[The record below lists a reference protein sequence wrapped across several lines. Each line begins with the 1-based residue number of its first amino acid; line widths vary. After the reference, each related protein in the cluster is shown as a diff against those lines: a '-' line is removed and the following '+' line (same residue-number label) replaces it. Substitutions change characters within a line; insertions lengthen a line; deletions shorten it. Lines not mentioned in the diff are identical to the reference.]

1 MSGKRK
7 DNKGRVLH
15 QGESQRPDGKYEF
28 KYTDAVGKRHSV
40 YSWKLVDSD
49 KVPQGKRCGASLR
62 EMEKK
67 ISRDAM
73 DGIFTDKSK
82 ESLDKRY
89 RDFYETKSL
98 LKATTRSSYDGAYNL
113 HIKDELGHRAIGAI
127 KYTDIKKFYL
137 KLLQDKG
144 LSVGTLCVVNNV
156 LSQIFSIAVR
166 DGVIRMSP
174 TTGVLAEIKR
184 TTGYGQ
190 KQKVALTVQ
199 EQEIFLNQLNLPKNQ
214 FWKPLFVTMLG
225 TGLRT
230 GEIAGL
236 RWEDCDFK
244 IGTISV
250 NHNLTYVKSPEDTQ
264 AVFRITSPKT
274 YAGIRTVPMFLDV
287 RATLLKEKKRQL
299 KHGMC
304 TETVDGYS
312 GFIFTRRNSG
322 KLLNQSDI
330 DTVLR
335 RIIRDYNEYEIDDA
349 SYTGREPVLLPPFTA
364 HILRHT
370 FCTRLCENTG
380 NVKLV
385 QEVMGHSDAAITMNV
400 YNSITQEQTINE
412 FASLEGKI
420 KLG

>member
-7 DNKGRVLH
+7 DNKGRVLR
-15 QGESQRPDGKYEF
+15 QGETQRSDGKYEF
-28 KYTDAVGKRHSV
+28 KYTDSTGKRHSI
-40 YSWKLVDSD
+40 YSWKLVESD
-49 KVPQGKRCGASLR
+49 KVPPGKKCSAALR

-67 ISRDAM
+67 ITRDAM

-89 RDFYETKSL
+89 KDFYEMKSL
-98 LKATTRSSYDGAYNL
+98 LKATTRSNYDRAYNL
-113 HIKDELGHRAIGAI
+113 HIKDELGHRAIGTI

-144 LSVGTLCVVNNV
+144 ISVGTLGIINNV
-156 LSQIFSIAVR
+156 LSQIFTIAVR
-166 DGVIRMSP
+166 DNIIRVSP

-184 TTGYGQ
+184 TTSYEQ
-190 KQKVALTVQ
+190 KQKAALTIQ
-199 EQEIFLNQLNLPKNQ
+199 EQEIFLAQLDIPKNQ

-225 TGLRT
+225 TGLRA

-244 IGTISV
+244 KGTISI
-250 NHNLTYVKSPEDTQ
+250 NHNLTYVKSPEDKQ

-274 YAGIRTVPMFLDV
+274 CAGIRTVPMFLDV
-287 RATLLKEKKRQL
+287 RSVLLKEKKRQML
-299 KHGMC
+299 HGMC
-304 TETVDGYS
+304 AESVDGYS
-312 GFIFTRRNSG
+312 GFIFTKRFSG

-330 DTVLR
+330 DSVLR
-335 RIIRDYNEYEIDDA
+335 RIIREYNEYEIDDA

-370 FCTRLCENTG
+370 FCTRLCENTW
-380 NVKLV
+380 NIKLV
-385 QEVMGHSDAAITMNV
+385 QEVMGHSDAAITMNI
-400 YNSITQEQTINE
+400 YNSITQEQTISE